1 MILTLAVAV
10 GLVVGLA
17 RHRGHAFRQIA
28 ALPLRSVWLALL
40 SVALQLPLL
49 RAPTEP
55 IQHVSVQQALFLL
68 SYLLLLIF
76 VWRNWRLTSVQI
88 LGLGVVCNLLAIAV
102 NGGFMPITPQ
112 TLTRINP
119 GSTPDQWLAGLHYGY
134 SKDIVLLR
142 EQTRLQ
148 GLSDTWVI
156 PPPFPWPTAFSIG
169 DMLIAIGIMVLLQG
183 SSVDKQPSGQAAHDA

>member
-1 MILTLAVAV
+1 MILALAVVA
-10 GLVVGLA
+10 GVVLGLA
-17 RHRGHAFRQIA
+17 RHQGRAFSRIG

-40 SVALQLPLL
+40 AVALQLPLL

-55 IQHVSVQQALFLL
+55 VQHVSVQQALFLL

-76 VWRNWRLTSVQI
+76 VWRNWRMTSIRI

-112 TLTRINP
+112 TLTQINP

-134 SKDIVLLR
+134 SKDIILLR
-142 EQTRLQ
+142 EQTKLQ

-169 DMLIAIGIMVLLQG
+169 DVLIAIGIVALLQG
-183 SSVDKQPSGQAAHDA
+183 SSVEGQSSASCP